1 MIRTSSDLAGDH
13 LMLTLDG
20 GIGKSQSALQEGRV
34 LSSRSVC
41 PLTTQSSPQNTLVR
55 PAAGTVGAGGLG

>member
-1 MIRTSSDLAGDH
+1 
-13 LMLTLDG
+13 MLTLDG